1 MIKKLQNEI
10 LKKAFFIV
18 GANPKLRN
26 DDDPVALSAIKDA
39 KAFISTLPRGMKPPS
54 ISAGTT
60 AAPEC
65 ILYLTWTAV
74 SGGEIKSACVI
85 CKGNGLFDCS
95 WDEKNGST
103 ATLASIGLKTLVGTN
118 LAEKVKNL
126 KSLGLSLKPNQP

>member
-39 KAFISTLPRGMKPPS
+39 EAFISTLPRGMKPPS

-60 AAPEC
+60 AAP
-65 ILYLTWTAV
+65 
-74 SGGEIKSACVI
+74 
-85 CKGNGLFDCS
+85 
-95 WDEKNGST
+95 
-103 ATLASIGLKTLVGTN
+103 
-118 LAEKVKNL
+118 
-126 KSLGLSLKPNQP
+126 